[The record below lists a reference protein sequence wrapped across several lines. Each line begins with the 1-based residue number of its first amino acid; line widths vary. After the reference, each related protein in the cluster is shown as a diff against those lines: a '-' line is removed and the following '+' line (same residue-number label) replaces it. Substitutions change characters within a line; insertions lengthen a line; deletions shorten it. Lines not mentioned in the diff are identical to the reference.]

1 MRKVIRPTYPAEF
14 SIGMLALI
22 FIISGLLSHQIFD
35 VPFSDLDKN
44 KSVYFGMFLVGIAV
58 VIMLLIIWE
67 EILFPIKTKEVQ
79 GGMIFRNHGTKLK
92 TQLLI
97 YCSIPAI
104 FGFIY
109 FEYDVNHFRFF
120 IWAAICIAAPLIE
133 KIASGINNYN
143 DFLELTNESIEFKDN
158 EKVGFF
164 KIKEIKNIMIIKD
177 ERNIINKIQ
186 ISLTNNDNVII
197 DLDEMELDA
206 FYDSIHKFITTHYN
220 HLLKVPTTA

>member
-1 MRKVIRPTYPAEF
+1 MRKEIRPTYPAEF

-22 FIISGLLSHQIFD
+22 FVIAGLLSHQIFD
-35 VPFSDLDKN
+35 VPFSDLDQN
-44 KSVYFGMFLVGIAV
+44 KSVYFGMVLVGIAV

-67 EILFPIKTKEVQ
+67 EILFPINTKEVQ
-79 GGMIFRNHGTKLK
+79 GGVVFRNHGTKLK

-120 IWAAICIAAPLIE
+120 IWAAICVGAPVLE

-143 DFLELTNESIEFKDN
+143 DFLELTNEKIEFKDN
-158 EKVGFF
+158 KKGGCF
-164 KIKEIKNIMIIKD
+164 KIKEIESINIIKD
-177 ERNIINKIQ
+177 ERNIIHKIQ
-186 ISLTNNDNVII
+186 LLFKNNDHVTI
-197 DLDEMELDA
+197 DLDEMELEA
-206 FYDSIHKFITTHYN
+206 FYDSIYKFITIHYK
-220 HLLKVPTTA
+220 HLLKETNAA